1 MHTLPLQLRFND
13 VDMMGHVNNT
23 VIMEFFDLGKS
34 HYFSEAGVPVTPEE
48 GDFCVMIVHLEVD
61 FHSQIHWHD
70 SIAVT
75 SCVTHW
81 GNKSFQLTQQI
92 VNTETGK
99 PCATCRTVMSG
110 YSRNAAT
117 SAPIPEEV
125 KQRVIRFDMAHEA

>member
-125 KQRVIRFDMAHEA
+125 KQRVIRFDMAHEV

>member
-34 HYFSEAGVPVTPEE
+34 HYFSAAGVPVTPEE
-48 GDFCVMIVHLEVD
+48 GDFCVMIVHYEVD

>member
-34 HYFSEAGVPVTPEE
+34 HYFSDAGVPVTPEE
-48 GDFCVMIVHLEVD
+48 GDFCVMIVHYEVD

-70 SIAVT
+70 TIAVT

-125 KQRVIRFDMAHEA
+125 KQRVIRFDMTHEA